1 VTLSG
6 IECPKC
12 GKHSVV
18 PKTSGDTVYVCLG
31 CEFKGN
37 SNPPP
42 PKPPEPNLGAIAA
55 IGIVTFLILSVLSQ
69 LRPQPAGI
77 QAQRTPSSS
86 TIPK

>member
-1 VTLSG
+1 MTYTG
-6 IECPKC
+6 IECPNC
-12 GKHSVV
+12 RKHSVIQ
-18 PKTSGDTVYVCLG
+18 KSDTVYVCLG
-31 CEFKGN
+31 CDFKKDI
-37 SNPPP
+37 NPPP
-42 PKPPEPNLGAIAA
+42 PKKPTPDFRVVAL